1 MAGISEPRGGA
12 SHSRLR
18 RVADP
23 YPSRMGEALWQTRL
37 RWRLRGAMLW
47 PAFVA
52 AVVIEAV
59 LLDRLPVSGD
69 DGPGLF
75 AAVLLAG
82 FANLVVVAVAAP
94 LAGRWLRRRRP
105 GMPPVIA
112 TDRAGAVLVAAGGA
126 LVVALGLLH
135 HSSVQAA
142 RADLSAQATSAR
154 RFVVNQ
160 APREFQANVDHLEHG
175 QAGRPPLPHL
185 RRRPR
190 LPSRLLRLRQHRPV
204 AARRHLRP
212 RPAAQRRRGA
222 LGAVGVWSRR
232 GVGRTAS
239 AYSIT
244 EGKEPGAVR
253 GGGGHFGRCWVWAPD
268 SRKSARCD
276 EASSCD
282 TKASTSRR
290 KSACDGRAA
299 PAACPR

>member
-1 MAGISEPRGGA
+1 
-12 SHSRLR
+12 
-18 RVADP
+18 
-23 YPSRMGEALWQTRL
+23 
-37 RWRLRGAMLW
+37 MLW
-47 PAFVA
+47 PAFAA

-154 RFVVNQ
+154 RFFVNQ
-160 APREFQANVDHLEHG
+160 APREFQANVDHLNTVKQGDHLYRTCV
-175 QAGRPPLPHL
+175 AGHDSHRAFCVFVNTDQSPPGVTYDHDQRPNAD
-185 RRRPR
+185 
-190 LPSRLLRLRQHRPV
+190 V
-204 AARRHLRP
+204 AR
-212 RPAAQRRRGA
+212 
-222 LGAVGVWSRR
+222 S
-232 GVGRTAS
+232 GR
-239 AYSIT
+239 
-244 EGKEPGAVR
+244 
-253 GGGGHFGRCWVWAPD
+253 
-268 SRKSARCD
+268 
-276 EASSCD
+276 
-282 TKASTSRR
+282 
-290 KSACDGRAA
+290 
-299 PAACPR
+299 